1 MLTGNSWL
9 VTPSL
14 YSKYYW
20 YAIRDYGTTEDFL
33 KVLRREKTP
42 TTESQQA
49 GIDFEDKIRAVCEG
63 REEAK
68 EGSIIEEIAN
78 FVKGGF
84 WQVRVKRE
92 FDSNLLYGRADV
104 ITPSMIYD
112 IKLTSSYD
120 LGQYD
125 YSIQHLLYMY
135 CSGIP
140 HFKYLISDGKRVYV
154 EEHSWS
160 NTSLDTLKSR
170 IYEMLSFIECNKA
183 FREVFNKNWSLVL

>member
-1 MLTGNSWL
+1 MLMENSWL

-14 YSKYYW
+14 FSSYYW
-20 YAIRDYGTTEDFL
+20 YAIKDYGEMEDFL

-42 TTESQQA
+42 PTKSQQA
-49 GIDFEDKIRAVCEG
+49 GIDFENKIRSVCEG

-68 EGSIIEEIAN
+68 EGSIIEEIADY
-78 FVKGGF
+78 VKGGS

-92 FDSNLLYGRADV
+92 FEGNLLYGIADV
-104 ITPSMIYD
+104 VTPSMIYD
-112 IKLTSSYD
+112 IKLTSDYD
-120 LGQYD
+120 FGKYD

-140 HFKYLISDGKRVYV
+140 HFKYIISDGKRVYV

-160 NTSLDTLKSR
+160 DTSLDTLKSR
-170 IYEMLSFIECNKA
+170 IYEMLSFIEGNKA
-183 FREVFNKNWSLVL
+183 FKEAFEENWRIK